1 MPTDMG
7 TREPDPDL
15 LRGAR
20 IVAGDDDPYCP
31 GGAADVYA
39 ARYGIDIDL
48 VPGAGHLDVTAGY
61 GPWPSALGWCLD
73 PSTRMVGR

>member
-1 MPTDMG
+1 MPPDMG

-15 LRGAR
+15 LRSAG
-20 IVAGDDDPYCP
+20 IIAGDDDPCCT

-39 ARYGIDIDL
+39 ARQGVDIDL

-61 GPWPSALGWCLD
+61 RPWPSALGRCLD